1 MKKIT
6 VPAFPLGGEALLSE
20 DEATRELRRAFYAA
34 LDAEA
39 KGVKD
44 ALVDRCRHAMDQIDR
59 VQLSLGPE
67 ELGAEILAPVR
78 PCVERWA
85 NIYKLNV
92 DWLVEDALEWLL
104 DPVGPIAPSH
114 QPAWRNLSPVARVC
128 VPFEYYWHYPA
139 QPRAVIKDFA
149 VARFT
154 ELLDAE
160 LDRIEGQA
168 AALGVRRH
176 EGKKMKQGRDSDRH
190 FRWLVR
196 RQVLG
201 DAYPVIAKSEN
212 PPVDRKTVRDAVME
226 TAAMIG
232 LQLRESD
239 PVGAKPGS
247 RGSRG

>member
-20 DEATRELRRAFYAA
+20 DEATRELRRAFYRA
-34 LDAEA
+34 LYAEA
-39 KGVKD
+39 RGVMEQ
-44 ALVDRCRHAMDQIDR
+44 LVASSRHAMDQIDR
-59 VQLSLGPE
+59 EQLSLRME
-67 ELGAEILAPVR
+67 EQGAEILAPVR
-78 PCVERWA
+78 LFVEQWA
-85 NIYKLNV
+85 RTYKLNV

-114 QPAWRNLSPVARVC
+114 QPAPGNLSPVASVC
-128 VPFEYYWHYPA
+128 VPFEYYWRYPT

-149 VARFT
+149 IARFT

-168 AALGVRRH
+168 AAHGVRRH
-176 EGKKMKQGRDSDRH
+176 EGKKMKQGKDPGRH

-212 PPVDRKTVRDAVME
+212 PPVDRKTVRDAVTE
-226 TAAMIG
+226 TADMIG
-232 LQLRESD
+232 LKLRGSD
-239 PVGAKPGS
+239 PVGAKLGS

>member
-6 VPAFPLGGEALLSE
+6 VPAFPLGGEALLSN

-39 KGVKD
+39 KGVKRG
-44 ALVDRCRHAMDQIDR
+44 LVDRCRHAMDQIDR

-67 ELGAEILAPVR
+67 EMGAENLAPVR
-78 PCVERWA
+78 PCVEGWA
-85 NIYKLNV
+85 NIYRLNV

-104 DPVGPIAPSH
+104 DSVGPIASS
-114 QPAWRNLSPVARVC
+114 QRAARGILSPVARVY

-149 VARFT
+149 IARFT

-160 LDRIEGQA
+160 LERIEGELTA
-168 AALGVRRH
+168 YGVCRH

-196 RQVLG
+196 YQVLG

-212 PPVDRKTVRDAVME
+212 PPVDRKTVRDAVTE

-232 LQLRESD
+232 LPLRAPD
-239 PVGAKPGS
+239 PKGATPGS
-247 RGSRG
+247 QRA